1 MTSLGGTLAMSA
13 ACRLVFAKPEDG
25 ADVVVL
31 RHAVEHDRD
40 RPPRPGKKL
49 VTGKFGVAQLR
60 RGQRPA
66 HIRASNGSTD
76 CQYSSANMIVIT
88 RSVTVWSEGSGEWK
102 LRDLSK

>member
-1 MTSLGGTLAMSA
+1 MRVNLRGVNRSVVKLASGEVKTYRLHEFAFVQFHLRA
-13 ACRLVFAKPEDG
+13 ANHQFLHEKRIAKPENG

-40 RPPRPGKKL
+40 RPPRPSKKF

-66 HIRASNGSTD
+66 HILPAR
-76 CQYSSANMIVIT
+76 QH
-88 RSVTVWSEGSGEWK
+88 
-102 LRDLSK
+102 